1 MRSRH
6 LPMSLEDYYLL
17 PEHPGWK
24 SEYWDGAV
32 HLTPR
37 HHGVVTIVPVAPRA
51 IKVPYTLRPAVP
63 QDAAKLVAPYTAAF
77 SATIEYCDAT
87 MLEVRQAARR
97 ALQAHFAGG
106 RGAPMPGISQ
116 VAVEKGAGQ
125 TLLGAALVVEL
136 EQGPLLDLLF
146 VAPAGQRRGVATALG
161 AAVLN
166 QLHRA
171 GATRLASKYH
181 IGNDESRA
189 WHQHFGFVEE
199 PDLTRARL
207 YQMCAR
213 HELWRGE
220 ELGNLPAAERA
231 RLAAACEFWERQVE
245 ELEKIEDEQGYAAVH
260 PMMRW

>member
-1 MRSRH
+1 MRSRR
-6 LPMSLEDYYLL
+6 LPMSLEEYYLL

-51 IKVPYTLRPAVP
+51 IKAPYKLRPAVP

-77 SATIEYCDAT
+77 SDTIEYCDAT
-87 MLEVRQAARR
+87 PQEVRQAARR

-106 RGAPMPGISQ
+106 RGEPMPGISQ
-116 VAVEKGAGQ
+116 VAVEKTDAK
-125 TLLGAALVVEL
+125 TLLGAALIVEL

-146 VAPAGQRRGVATALG
+146 VAPAAHRRGVATALV

-189 WHQHFGFVEE
+189 WHQRFGFIEE

-213 HELWRGE
+213 HELWRRE
-220 ELGNLPAAERA
+220 ELGDLPAKERA
-231 RLAAACEFWERQVE
+231 PLTAACEFWERQVQ
-245 ELEKIEDEQGYAAVH
+245 ELEKIEDEQGYEAVH